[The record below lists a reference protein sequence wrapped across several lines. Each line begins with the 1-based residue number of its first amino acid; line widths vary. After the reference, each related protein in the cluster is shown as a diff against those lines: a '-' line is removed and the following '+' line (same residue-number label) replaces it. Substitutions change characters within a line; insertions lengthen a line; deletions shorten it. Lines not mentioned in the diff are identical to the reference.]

1 VDDLVDR
8 LAIRRGQHAITN
20 NDDRT
25 ETMTGTAVVFSGLD
39 WAVVAAYF
47 VVNTAICVWCALQ
60 KEKNTEDYFLASRS
74 AGWILIGS
82 SIFASNIGA
91 EHLIGLAGSGADS
104 GMAFAHWELHSYLV
118 LVLGWVFAP
127 FYLRA
132 KIFTTPEFLEKRY
145 TPATRTVL
153 SGIFLVSYILT
164 KASVTIF
171 AGAFAIQ
178 TILGYQHVNVPL
190 LGETDFFWFAATSLV
205 VVTGIFVILG
215 GMKSV
220 LWTEAMHVPVLLA
233 GSTVLLI
240 VGLGQIGG
248 MDALRAANPET
259 IHLWR
264 PLSTTAET
272 QGFPGFLFDPSA
284 TPWLG
289 VLLCSPIIGLWYWCT
304 DQYIVQRVLTGKSL
318 RESRRG
324 TIFAAYLK
332 LAPLFI
338 FLLPGMIAVAL
349 YKQGA
354 PGFET
359 IGDNPQ
365 GAFPVLVSSL
375 LPVGLRGLVLAGM
388 LSALMSALA
397 SLFNS
402 TATLFTVDFYKRL
415 RPQSSEKQLVFVGR
429 IATGAV
435 IVLGMLWIPFLQDL
449 GKGQLYTYLQL
460 VQSLLAPSIA
470 AVFML
475 GIFAHGVTPKSGLVG
490 IITGFVIGMARLI
503 FQALHEVKHVEWPSF
518 IQTLVDINWL
528 YFSFLLF
535 VFTCAVI
542 FIVSMFTPKA
552 PEAQIAGL
560 TYSSVTKEMTA
571 EDRESFGFW
580 EIFHT
585 VVIVGIILGI
595 YIYFW

>member
-1 VDDLVDR
+1 
-8 LAIRRGQHAITN
+8 
-20 NDDRT
+20 
-25 ETMTGTAVVFSGLD
+25 MTGTAVTFSSLD
-39 WAVVAAYF
+39 WTIVALYF
-47 VVNTAICVWCALQ
+47 VANTAICVWCALM
-60 KEKNTEDYFLASRS
+60 KERDTSDYFLASRG
-74 AGWILIGS
+74 AGWFLIGS

-132 KIFTTPEFLEKRY
+132 NIFTTPEFLERRY

-153 SGIFLVSYILT
+153 SLIFFVSYILT

-178 TILGYQHVNVPL
+178 TILGYQSVQLPL
-190 LGETDFFWFAATSLV
+190 LGEVDFFWFAAFSLV
-205 VVTGIFVILG
+205 TITGIFVILG

-220 LWTEAMHVPVLLA
+220 LWTEAMHVPVLLT
-233 GSTVLLI
+233 GSIVLLL
-240 VGLGQIGG
+240 VGLAQIGG
-248 MDALRAANPET
+248 LDALRAANPET

-264 PLSTTAET
+264 PLSTTPET
-272 QGFPGFLFDPSA
+272 QGFPGFLFDPSS

-289 VLLCSPIIGLWYWCT
+289 VLLTSPIIGLWYWCT
-304 DQYIVQRVLTGKSL
+304 DQYIVQRVLTARNL
-318 RESRRG
+318 REARRG
-324 TIFAAYLK
+324 TMFAGYLK
-332 LAPLFI
+332 LAPVFI

-354 PGFET
+354 PGFES
-359 IGDNPQ
+359 IGANPQ
-365 GAFPVLVSSL
+365 GAFPVLVSNL

-415 RPQSSEKQLVFVGR
+415 RPQSSERHLVFVGR
-429 IATGAV
+429 LATAIV
-435 IVLGMLWIPFLQDL
+435 ILLGMAWIPFLQDL

-475 GIFAHGVTPKSGLVG
+475 GIFSRGVTPHSGLIG
-490 IITGFVIGMARLI
+490 IATGFVVGMSRLVL
-503 FQALHEVKHVEWPSF
+503 QATHEMYHIEWPGLVQAF
-518 IQTLVDINWL
+518 VDINWL

-535 VFTCAVI
+535 AFTCVLIFAVSA
-542 FIVSMFTPKA
+542 VTPKA
-552 PEAQIAGL
+552 SPEQLAGL
-560 TYSSVTKEMTA
+560 TYGSVTKEQDA
-571 EDRESFGFW
+571 ADRATFGFW

-585 VVIVGIILGI
+585 GAILAIIAGI

>member
-1 VDDLVDR
+1 
-8 LAIRRGQHAITN
+8 
-20 NDDRT
+20 
-25 ETMTGTAVVFSGLD
+25 MTGTAVTFSSLD
-39 WAVVAAYF
+39 WTIVALYF
-47 VVNTAICVWCALQ
+47 VANTVICVWCALM
-60 KEKNTEDYFLASRS
+60 KERDTTDYFLASRT
-74 AGWILIGS
+74 AGWFLIGS

-132 KIFTTPEFLEKRY
+132 NIFTTPEFLERRY

-153 SGIFLVSYILT
+153 SLIFFVSYILT

-178 TILGYQHVNVPL
+178 TILGYQSVQLPV
-190 LGETDFFWFAATSLV
+190 LGAVDFFWFAAFSLV
-205 VVTGIFVILG
+205 TVTGVFVIFG

-220 LWTEAMHVPVLLA
+220 LWTEAMHVPVLLT
-233 GSTVLLI
+233 GSIVLVI
-240 VGLGQIGG
+240 VGLSQIGG
-248 MDALRAANPET
+248 LDALRAANPET

-264 PLSTTAET
+264 PLSTTPAT
-272 QGFPGFLFDPSA
+272 QGIPGFLFDPSS

-289 VLLCSPIIGLWYWCT
+289 VLLTSPIIGLWYWCT
-304 DQYIVQRVLTGKSL
+304 DQYIVQRVLTAKDL
-318 RESRRG
+318 REARRG
-324 TIFAAYLK
+324 TVFAAYLK
-332 LAPLFI
+332 LAPVFI

-349 YKQGA
+349 FKQGA
-354 PGFET
+354 AGFES
-359 IGDNPQ
+359 IGANPQ
-365 GAFPVLVSSL
+365 GAFPVLVSNL

-388 LSALMSALA
+388 LSALMSSLA

-415 RPQSSEKQLVFVGR
+415 RPQSSERHLVLVGR
-429 IATGAV
+429 LATAV
-435 IVLGMLWIPFLQDL
+435 VILLGMAWIPFLQDL

-475 GIFAHGVTPKSGLVG
+475 GIFSRGVTPHSGLIG
-490 IITGFVIGMARLI
+490 IVTGFVVGMLRLVL
-503 FQALHEVKHVEWPSF
+503 QATHEMYHIEWPGLVQAF
-518 IQTLVDINWL
+518 VDINWL

-535 VFTCAVI
+535 VFTCVLIFAVSA
-542 FIVSMFTPKA
+542 VTPKA
-552 PEAQIAGL
+552 PPEQLAGL
-560 TYSSVTKEMTA
+560 TYGSVTQEQEAATRA
-571 EDRESFGFW
+571 SFGFW
-580 EIFHT
+580 ELFHT
-585 VVIVGIILGI
+585 GVILAIIAGI

>member
-1 VDDLVDR
+1 
-8 LAIRRGQHAITN
+8 
-20 NDDRT
+20 
-25 ETMTGTAVVFSGLD
+25 MTGTAVLFGAID
-39 WAVVAAYF
+39 WAIVALYF
-47 VVNTAICVWCALQ
+47 VANTAICVWAALK
-60 KEKNTEDYFLASRS
+60 KEKDTTDYFLASRS
-74 AGWILIGS
+74 AGWFLIGS

-91 EHLIGLAGSGADS
+91 EHLIGLAGSGAS
-104 GMAFAHWELHSYLV
+104 EGVAFAHWELHSYLV

-132 KIFTTPEFLEKRY
+132 NVFTTPEFLERRY
-145 TPATRTVL
+145 TPGTRTFL
-153 SGIFLVSYILT
+153 SFIFLVSYILT

-178 TILGYQHVNVPL
+178 TILGFESINLPL
-190 LGETDFFWFAATSLV
+190 LGETDFFWFSAFFLV
-205 VVTGIFVILG
+205 IVTGAFVVAG

-240 VGLGQIGG
+240 VGLQAIGG

-264 PLSTTAET
+264 PLSTTPET
-272 QGFPGFLFDPSA
+272 QGFPGFLFDPSN

-304 DQYIVQRVLTGKSL
+304 DQYIAQRVLTARGLK
-318 RESRRG
+318 EARRG
-324 TIFAAYLK
+324 TILAAYLK

-354 PGFET
+354 PGFES
-359 IGDNPQ
+359 IGANPQ
-365 GAFPVLVSSL
+365 GAFPVLVSNM
-375 LPVGLRGLVLAGM
+375 LPEGLRGLVLAGM

-415 RPQSSEKQLVFVGR
+415 RPQSTEKHLVSVGR
-429 IATGAV
+429 VATCGV

-475 GIFAHGVTPKSGLVG
+475 GIFSSRVTPKSGLVG
-490 IITGFVIGMARLI
+490 IVSGFVIGMARLVL
-503 FQALHEVKHVEWPSF
+503 QAMHETQGVEWPAA
-518 IQTLVDINWL
+518 IQAFVDINWL

-535 VFTCAVI
+535 VVTCVLIFT
-542 FIVSMFTPKA
+542 VSKFTPRA
-552 PEAQIAGL
+552 SVAQIAGL
-560 TYSSVTKEMTA
+560 TYKSVSAQQSE
-571 EDRESFGFW
+571 EERQSYGFW
-580 EIFHT
+580 EVFHT
-585 VVIVGIILGI
+585 CVIVGIIIAI

>member
-1 VDDLVDR
+1 
-8 LAIRRGQHAITN
+8 
-20 NDDRT
+20 
-25 ETMTGTAVVFSGLD
+25 MTGTAVTFSTLD
-39 WAVVAAYF
+39 WTIVALYF
-47 VVNTAICVWCALQ
+47 VANTAICVWCALM
-60 KEKNTEDYFLASRS
+60 KERDTTDYFLASRT
-74 AGWILIGS
+74 AGWFLIGS

-132 KIFTTPEFLEKRY
+132 NIFTTPEFLERRY

-153 SGIFLVSYILT
+153 SLIFFVSYILT

-178 TILGYQHVNVPL
+178 TILGYQSVQLPV
-190 LGETDFFWFAATSLV
+190 LGAVDFFWFAAFSLV
-205 VVTGIFVILG
+205 TVTGIFVILG

-220 LWTEAMHVPVLLA
+220 LWTEAMHVPVLLT
-233 GSTVLLI
+233 GSIVLLI
-240 VGLGQIGG
+240 VGLSQIGG
-248 MDALRAANPET
+248 LDALRTANPET

-264 PLSTTAET
+264 PLSTTPAT
-272 QGFPGFLFDPSA
+272 QGFPGFLFDPSS

-289 VLLCSPIIGLWYWCT
+289 VLLTSPIIGLWYWCT
-304 DQYIVQRVLTGKSL
+304 DQYIVQRVLTARDL
-318 RESRRG
+318 REARRG
-324 TIFAAYLK
+324 TMFAAYLK
-332 LAPLFI
+332 LAPVFI

-349 YKQGA
+349 FKQGA
-354 PGFET
+354 PGFES
-359 IGDNPQ
+359 IGANPQ
-365 GAFPVLVSSL
+365 GAFPVLVSNL

-415 RPQSSEKQLVFVGR
+415 RPQSSERHLVLVGR
-429 IATGAV
+429 LATAV
-435 IVLGMLWIPFLQDL
+435 VILLGMAWIPFLQDL

-475 GIFAHGVTPKSGLVG
+475 GIFSRGVTPHSGLIG
-490 IITGFVIGMARLI
+490 IVAGFVVGMLRLVL
-503 FQALHEVKHVEWPSF
+503 QATHEMYHIEWPQLVQAF
-518 IQTLVDINWL
+518 VDINWL

-535 VFTCAVI
+535 VFTCVLIFAVSA
-542 FIVSMFTPKA
+542 VTKKA
-552 PEAQIAGL
+552 PPEQLAGL
-560 TYSSVTKEMTA
+560 TNGSVT
-571 EDRESFGFW
+571 REQDAATRASFGFW
-580 EIFHT
+580 ELFHT
-585 VVIVGIILGI
+585 GVVLAIIAGI

>member
-1 VDDLVDR
+1 
-8 LAIRRGQHAITN
+8 
-20 NDDRT
+20 
-25 ETMTGTAVVFSGLD
+25 MTGTAVSFAGLD
-39 WAVVAAYF
+39 WAVVGLYF
-47 VVNTAICVWCALQ
+47 IANTAICVWCALM

-104 GMAFAHWELHSYLV
+104 GVAFAHWELHSYLV

-153 SGIFLVSYILT
+153 SVIFLVSYILT

-178 TILGYQHVNVPL
+178 TILGYQHVDLPL
-190 LGETDFFWFAATSLV
+190 LGETDFFWFAAFSLV
-205 VVTGIFVILG
+205 IITGVFVVLG

-233 GSTVLLI
+233 GSTVLLF
-240 VGLGQIGG
+240 VGLNAIGG

-259 IHLWR
+259 MHLWR
-264 PLSTTAET
+264 PLSTTPET
-272 QGFPGFLFDPSA
+272 QGFPGFLFDPSS

-318 RESRRG
+318 KESRRG

-332 LAPLFI
+332 LTPLFI

-354 PGFET
+354 PGFES

-415 RPQSSEKQLVFVGR
+415 RPQSSEKHLVNVGR
-429 IATGAV
+429 LATAGV

-475 GIFAHGVTPKSGLVG
+475 GIFSNGVTPKSGLVG
-490 IITGFVIGMARLI
+490 ISTGFVLGMLRLI
-503 FQALHEVKHVEWPSF
+503 FQATHEMYGIEWPGF

-535 VFTCAVI
+535 VFTCLVI
-542 FIVSMFTPKA
+542 FAVSMVTPKA
-552 PEAQIAGL
+552 PPEQIAGI
-560 TYSSVTKEMTA
+560 TYKTA
-571 EDRESFGFW
+571 TAAQLAEERDGYGFW

-585 VVIVGIILGI
+585 VVIVGIIVWI

>member
-1 VDDLVDR
+1 
-8 LAIRRGQHAITN
+8 
-20 NDDRT
+20 
-25 ETMTGTAVVFSGLD
+25 MTGTAVIFSPLD
-39 WAVVAAYF
+39 WTIVALYF
-47 VVNTAICVWCALQ
+47 VANTAICVWCALM
-60 KEKNTEDYFLASRS
+60 KERDTADYFLASRT
-74 AGWILIGS
+74 AGWFLIGS

-132 KIFTTPEFLEKRY
+132 NIFTTPEFLERRY

-153 SGIFLVSYILT
+153 SLIFFVSYILT

-178 TILGYQHVNVPL
+178 TILGYQSVQLPV
-190 LGETDFFWFAATSLV
+190 LGEVDFFWFAAFSLV
-205 VVTGIFVILG
+205 TITGVFVVLG

-220 LWTEAMHVPVLLA
+220 LWTEAMHVPVLLT
-233 GSTVLLI
+233 GSIVLLI
-240 VGLGQIGG
+240 VGLSQIGG
-248 MDALRAANPET
+248 IDALRAANPET

-264 PLSTTAET
+264 PLSTTPET
-272 QGFPGFLFDPSA
+272 QGFPGFLFDPSS

-289 VLLCSPIIGLWYWCT
+289 VLLTSPIIGLWYWCT
-304 DQYIVQRVLTGKSL
+304 DQYIVQRVLTARGL
-318 RESRRG
+318 REARRG
-324 TIFAAYLK
+324 TMFAAYLK
-332 LAPLFI
+332 LAPVFI

-349 YKQGA
+349 FKQGA
-354 PGFET
+354 PGFES
-359 IGDNPQ
+359 IGANPQ
-365 GAFPVLVSSL
+365 GAFPVLVSNL

-402 TATLFTVDFYKRL
+402 TATLFTVDFYKRM
-415 RPQSSEKQLVFVGR
+415 RPQSSERHLVLVGR
-429 IATGAV
+429 LATAV
-435 IVLGMLWIPFLQDL
+435 VILLGMAWIPFLQDL

-475 GIFAHGVTPKSGLVG
+475 GIFSRGVTPHSGLIG
-490 IITGFVIGMARLI
+490 IVSGFVLGMLRLVL
-503 FQALHEVKHVEWPSF
+503 QASHEMYGIEWPGPVQAF
-518 IQTLVDINWL
+518 VDVNWL

-535 VFTCAVI
+535 VFTCVLIFAVSA
-542 FIVSMFTPKA
+542 VTKKA
-552 PEAQIAGL
+552 PPEQLAGL
-560 TYSSVTKEMTA
+560 TYGSVT
-571 EDRESFGFW
+571 REQDAATRASYGFW

-585 VVIVGIILGI
+585 AVVLAIIAGI

>member
-1 VDDLVDR
+1 
-8 LAIRRGQHAITN
+8 
-20 NDDRT
+20 
-25 ETMTGTAVVFSGLD
+25 M
-39 WAVVAAYF
+39 
-47 VVNTAICVWCALQ
+47 
-60 KEKNTEDYFLASRS
+60 KEKDTTDYFLASRN
-74 AGWILIGS
+74 AGWFLIGS

-118 LVLGWVFAP
+118 LVLGWIFAP

-132 KIFTTPEFLEKRY
+132 QIFTTPEFLEKRY
-145 TPATRTVL
+145 TPATRTFL
-153 SGIFLVSYILT
+153 SVIFFVSYILT

-178 TILGYQHVNVPL
+178 TILGYDNIVVPL
-190 LGETDFFWFAATSLV
+190 FGEVDFFWFSAFALV
-205 VVTGIFVILG
+205 IITGAFVVLG

-220 LWTEAMHVPVLLA
+220 LWTEAMHVPVLLS
-233 GSTVLLI
+233 GSTVLLV
-240 VGLGQIGG
+240 VGLYQIGG
-248 MDALRAANPET
+248 LDALRAANPET

-264 PLSTTAET
+264 PLSTTPET
-272 QGFPGFLFDPSA
+272 QGFPGFLFDPST

-289 VLLCSPIIGLWYWCT
+289 VLLASPIIGLWYWCT
-304 DQYIVQRVLTGKSL
+304 DQYIVQRVLTAKNL
-318 RESRRG
+318 KEARRG
-324 TIFAAYLK
+324 TIFASYLK
-332 LAPLFI
+332 LTPVFI

-349 YKQGA
+349 YKQGT

-359 IGDNPQ
+359 IGENPQ
-365 GAFPVLVSSL
+365 GAFPVLVSNL
-375 LPVGLRGLVLAGM
+375 LPIGLRGLVLAGM

-415 RPQSSEKQLVFVGR
+415 RPQSSEKHLVNVGR
-429 IATGAV
+429 VATAV
-435 IVLGMLWIPFLQDL
+435 VILLGMAWIPFLQDL

-475 GIFAHGVTPKSGLVG
+475 GIFSHGVTPQSGMIG
-490 IITGFVIGMARLI
+490 IVSGFVIGMSRLVL
-503 FQALHEVKHVEWPSF
+503 QATHEMYGIEWPGL
-518 IQTLVDINWL
+518 IQAFVDINWL

-535 VFTCAVI
+535 VFTCAIIYV
-542 FIVSMFTPKA
+542 VSKVTPKA
-552 PEAQIAGL
+552 PEEQIAGL
-560 TYSSVTKEMTA
+560 TYSSVTREQTA
-571 EDRESFGFW
+571 GDRQSYGAW

-585 VVIVGIILGI
+585 VVIVGIIAAI

>member
-1 VDDLVDR
+1 
-8 LAIRRGQHAITN
+8 
-20 NDDRT
+20 
-25 ETMTGTAVVFSGLD
+25 MTGTAVVFSGLD
-39 WAVVAAYF
+39 WTIVALYF
-47 VVNTAICVWCALQ
+47 LANTAICVWCALM
-60 KEKNTEDYFLASRS
+60 KERDTTDYFLASRG
-74 AGWILIGS
+74 AGWFLIGS

-132 KIFTTPEFLEKRY
+132 NVFTTPEFLERRY

-153 SGIFLVSYILT
+153 SLIFFVSYILT

-178 TILGYQHVNVPL
+178 TILGYQSVHLPVFGDV
-190 LGETDFFWFAATSLV
+190 DFFWFAAFSLV
-205 VVTGIFVILG
+205 TITGIFVILG

-220 LWTEAMHVPVLLA
+220 LWTEAMHVPVLLT
-233 GSTVLLI
+233 GSIVLLF
-240 VGLGQIGG
+240 VGLSQIGG
-248 MDALRAANPET
+248 LDALRAANPET

-264 PLSTTAET
+264 PLSTTPAT
-272 QGFPGFLFDPSA
+272 QGVPGFLFDPSS

-304 DQYIVQRVLTGKSL
+304 DQYIVQRVLTAKNL
-318 RESRRG
+318 REARRG
-324 TIFAAYLK
+324 TMFAGYLK
-332 LAPLFI
+332 LAPVFI

-354 PGFET
+354 PGFES
-359 IGDNPQ
+359 IGANPQ
-365 GAFPVLVSSL
+365 AAFPVLVSNL

-415 RPQSSEKQLVFVGR
+415 RPQSSEGHLVLVGR
-429 IATGAV
+429 LATAIV
-435 IVLGMLWIPFLQDL
+435 ILLGMAWIPFLQDL

-475 GIFAHGVTPKSGLVG
+475 GIFSRGVTPHSGLIG
-490 IITGFVIGMARLI
+490 IVSGFVIGMLRLVL
-503 FQALHEVKHVEWPSF
+503 QATHEMYHIEWPSLVQAF
-518 IQTLVDINWL
+518 VDINWL

-535 VFTCAVI
+535 VFTCVLIFAVSA
-542 FIVSMFTPKA
+542 VTKKATP
-552 PEAQIAGL
+552 EQLAGL
-560 TYSSVTKEMTA
+560 TYGSVTKEQDAATRA
-571 EDRESFGFW
+571 SFGFW

-585 VVIVGIILGI
+585 VVILAIIAGI

>member
-1 VDDLVDR
+1 
-8 LAIRRGQHAITN
+8 
-20 NDDRT
+20 
-25 ETMTGTAVVFSGLD
+25 MTGTAVTFSSLD
-39 WAVVAAYF
+39 WTIVALYF
-47 VVNTAICVWCALQ
+47 VANTAICVWCALM
-60 KEKNTEDYFLASRS
+60 KERDTTDYFLASRT
-74 AGWILIGS
+74 AGWFLIGS

-132 KIFTTPEFLEKRY
+132 NIFTTPEFLERRY

-153 SGIFLVSYILT
+153 SLIFFVSYILT

-178 TILGYQHVNVPL
+178 TILGYQSVQLPV
-190 LGETDFFWFAATSLV
+190 LGEVDFFWFAAFSLV
-205 VVTGIFVILG
+205 TITGVFVILG

-220 LWTEAMHVPVLLA
+220 LWTEAMHVPVLLT
-233 GSTVLLI
+233 GSIVLLV
-240 VGLGQIGG
+240 VGLSQIGG
-248 MDALRAANPET
+248 LDALRAANPET

-264 PLSTTAET
+264 PLSTTPAT
-272 QGFPGFLFDPSA
+272 QGFPGFLFDPSS

-289 VLLCSPIIGLWYWCT
+289 VLLTSPIIGLWYWCT
-304 DQYIVQRVLTGKSL
+304 DQYIVQRVLTAKDL
-318 RESRRG
+318 REARRG
-324 TIFAAYLK
+324 TVFAAYLK
-332 LAPLFI
+332 LAPVFI

-349 YKQGA
+349 FKQGA
-354 PGFET
+354 PGFES
-359 IGDNPQ
+359 IGTNPQ
-365 GAFPVLVSSL
+365 GAFPVLVSNL

-415 RPQSSEKQLVFVGR
+415 RPQSSERHLVLVGR
-429 IATGAV
+429 LATAV
-435 IVLGMLWIPFLQDL
+435 VILLGMAWIPFLQDL

-475 GIFAHGVTPKSGLVG
+475 GIFSRGVTPHSGLIG
-490 IITGFVIGMARLI
+490 IVTGFVVGMLRLVL
-503 FQALHEVKHVEWPSF
+503 QATHEMYHIEWPRLVQAF
-518 IQTLVDINWL
+518 VDINWL

-535 VFTCAVI
+535 VFTCVLIFAVSA
-542 FIVSMFTPKA
+542 VTKKA
-552 PEAQIAGL
+552 SPEQLAGL
-560 TYSSVTKEMTA
+560 TYGSVTQEQDAATRA
-571 EDRESFGFW
+571 SFGFW

-585 VVIVGIILGI
+585 GVILAIIAGI

>member
-1 VDDLVDR
+1 
-8 LAIRRGQHAITN
+8 
-20 NDDRT
+20 
-25 ETMTGTAVVFSGLD
+25 MTGTAVSFSGLD
-39 WAVVAAYF
+39 WTVVALYF
-47 VVNTAICVWCALQ
+47 AVNTGICIWCALM
-60 KEKNTEDYFLASRS
+60 KEKDTEDYFLASRS
-74 AGWILIGS
+74 AGWFLIGS

-91 EHLIGLAGSGADS
+91 EHLIGLAGSGAES
-104 GMAFAHWELHSYLV
+104 GVAFAHWELHSYLV

-132 KIFTTPEFLEKRY
+132 RIFTTPEFLEKRY
-145 TPATRTVL
+145 TPETRTVL
-153 SGIFLVSYILT
+153 SLIFLVSYVLT

-178 TILGYQHVNVPL
+178 TILGYQTIDLPL
-190 LGETDFFWFAATSLV
+190 FGQTDFFWFSALFLV
-205 VVTGIFVILG
+205 VTTGIFVILG

-220 LWTEAMHVPVLLA
+220 LWTEAMHVPVLLT
-233 GSTVLLI
+233 GSTVLLV
-240 VGLGQIGG
+240 VGLWKIGG
-248 MDALRAANPET
+248 LDALRAANPET

-264 PLSTTAET
+264 PLSTTAAT
-272 QGFPGFLFDPSA
+272 QGFPGFLFDPST

-289 VLLCSPIIGLWYWCT
+289 VLLTSPIIGLWYWCT
-304 DQYIVQRVLTGKSL
+304 DQYIVQRVLTARGLK
-318 RESRRG
+318 EARRG

-349 YKQGA
+349 AKAGT
-354 PGFET
+354 PGFESILT
-359 IGDNPQ
+359 TPQ
-365 GAFPVLVSSL
+365 GAFPVLVSNL
-375 LPVGLRGLVLAGM
+375 LPIGLRGLVLAGM

-415 RPQSSEKQLVFVGR
+415 RPQSSEKHLVTVGR
-429 IATGAV
+429 IATAGI
-435 IVLGMLWIPFLQDL
+435 IVLGMLWIPFLQHL
-449 GKGQLYTYLQL
+449 GGLYTYLQL

-475 GIFAHGVTPKSGLVG
+475 GIFSHGVTPKSGLIG
-490 IITGFVIGMARLI
+490 LSTGFIIGLLRLI
-503 FQALHEVKHVEWPSF
+503 LQATHGLYGIQWPGIVQDF
-518 IQTLVDINWL
+518 VDINWL

-535 VFTCAVI
+535 AFTCALILV
-542 FIVSMFTPKA
+542 VSRFTPKA

-560 TYSSVTKEMTA
+560 TYSSVTSEQTA
-571 EDRESFGFW
+571 DDRKTYGFW

-585 VVIVGIILGI
+585 VVIVGIIAAI

>member
-1 VDDLVDR
+1 
-8 LAIRRGQHAITN
+8 
-20 NDDRT
+20 
-25 ETMTGTAVVFSGLD
+25 MTGTAVVFSGLD

-47 VVNTAICVWCALQ
+47 VLNTAICVWCALQ

-104 GMAFAHWELHSYLV
+104 GMAFAHWELHSYMV
-118 LVLGWVFAP
+118 LVLGWIFAP

-178 TILGYQHVNVPL
+178 TILGYQHVDLPI
-190 LGETDFFWFAATSLV
+190 LGQTDFFWFSATSLV
-205 VVTGIFVILG
+205 VITGVFVILG

-233 GSTVLLI
+233 GSTVLLF
-240 VGLGQIGG
+240 VGLGEIGG
-248 MDALRAANPET
+248 MSALKAANPET

-264 PLSTTAET
+264 PLSTTPET

-304 DQYIVQRVLTGKSL
+304 DQYIVQRVLTGKNL

-349 YKQGA
+349 YKQGT
-354 PGFET
+354 PGFEE
-359 IGDNPQ
+359 IGNNPQ
-365 GAFPVLVSSL
+365 GAFPILVSSL

-415 RPQSSEKQLVFVGR
+415 RPQSSEKQLVMVGR
-429 IATGAV
+429 IATGVV
-435 IVLGMLWIPFLQDL
+435 IILGMLWIPFLQDL

-475 GIFAHGVTPKSGLVG
+475 GIFAHGVTPISGLVG

-518 IQTLVDINWL
+518 IQNLVDINWL

-535 VFTCAVI
+535 VFTCLVI
-542 FIVSMFTPKA
+542 FVVSMFTPKA
-552 PEAQIAGL
+552 PESQLAGL
-560 TYSSVTKEMTA
+560 TYKSVTKEMT
-571 EDRESFGFW
+571 EDDRQSYGFW

-585 VVIVGIILGI
+585 VVILGIIAWI